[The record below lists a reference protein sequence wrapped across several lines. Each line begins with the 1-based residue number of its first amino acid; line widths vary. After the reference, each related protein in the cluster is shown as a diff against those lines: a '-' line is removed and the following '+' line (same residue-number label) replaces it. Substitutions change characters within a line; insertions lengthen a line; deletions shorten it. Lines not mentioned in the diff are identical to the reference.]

1 MSKGCTMSAQSKEM
15 KLAIK
20 IAGKVDKSFGST
32 LKSVQSQIKTVAKV
46 SAAAVGAVATAVA
59 GVTTAAIKTGKEF
72 ENSMSQVAATM
83 GIDKATKD
91 GLKNY
96 QTLETAAKEMGEST
110 AFTASE
116 AAEGLNYLA
125 LAGYSADQ
133 AATALPYTLKLAG
146 AGAMDLADASDMVTD
161 AMSALNLEANNKNL
175 STFSDQLAKS
185 ASTTNTNVKQLGEA
199 ILTVGG
205 TAANL
210 KGGTAE
216 LNTALGILANNG
228 IKGAEGGTHLRNMLL
243 SLESPTDAAAKQLE
257 KLGVNVYD
265 AKGNL
270 RSLNDIF
277 SDVQKSTKGM
287 TNQQVDGILATLF
300 NKRDLASARAMMKA
314 AGDDFSKIEKTIS
327 DSAGACD
334 QMYKTQLDNLEGD
347 LALFTSALQGLGIE
361 VYENIGGGV
370 REGVQLATECIGDL
384 NKAFKKNGLQGLVGE
399 FGSVLSKAV
408 NYVSDLAPKLTDS
421 AVDLITSFISG
432 IEKSSDNIAKSAT
445 SVFSK
450 LITGASKIAPK
461 LLTLAATLLISLIT
475 ALQSEFPT
483 IEKAF
488 FQGLKQLISNA
499 LKLLPQILDV
509 GLDFVLALADGIVSG
524 LPQCFSIATMLITK
538 LCDVIN
544 SELPQILQI
553 GIQLILNLVY
563 GILENLPQIARS
575 VMLIINTLIQCILQN
590 LPIILSAGIELLY
603 ALINGIMNN
612 LDYIIQAVIAII
624 TELITCLAQNAPL
637 LATSA
642 ISLISALVVGLLQA
656 LPQLIAAVPQLII
669 ALVNAFKNYDWSTL
683 GKDIISG
690 IKSGLLAMKDSLI
703 ATVKNIFKS
712 VKSIFSRKITA
723 NVSASSSGA
732 KPHAS
737 GGIFPRSTIVPTI
750 QAAHAAGG
758 VFTSPTVIPSI
769 NGANHLVG
777 EAGAEAILPLNSL
790 WNNLSNTLNPNFSVM
805 SNRIAELANKI
816 EGGNKGDG
824 NDNNG
829 DTPTIIFSPQIIIQG
844 NADKNDVK
852 EAVKMSQTEF
862 ERFMNEYL
870 KKKKRI
876 RL

>member
-1 MSKGCTMSAQSKEM
+1 MSAQSKEM

-461 LLTLAATLLISLIT
+461 LLTLVATLLISLIT

-624 TELITCLAQNAPL
+624 TESITCLAQNAPL

-852 EAVKMSQTEF
+852 EAVKMSQAEF

>member
-1 MSKGCTMSAQSKEM
+1 MSAKSKEM

-161 AMSALNLEANNKNL
+161 AMSALNIEANNKNL
-175 STFSDQLAKS
+175 STFSDQLAKT

-450 LITGASKIAPK
+450 LITGVSKIAPK
-461 LLTLAATLLISLIT
+461 LLTLAGTLLISLIT
-475 ALQSEFPT
+475 ALQSELPT
-483 IEKAF
+483 IEKTF

-538 LCDVIN
+538 LCGVIN

-575 VMLIINTLIQCILQN
+575 AMLIINTLIQCILQN

-703 ATVKNIFKS
+703 ATVRNIFKS
-712 VKSIFSRKITA
+712 IKSIFSRKITA
-723 NVSASSSGA
+723 NVSASSSGG

-737 GGIFPRSTIVPTI
+737 GGIFPRSTIIPTI

-790 WNNLSNTLNPNFSVM
+790 WNNLSNTFNPNFSVM

>member
-1 MSKGCTMSAQSKEM
+1 MSAKSKEM

-243 SLESPTDAAAKQLE
+243 SLESPTAAAAKQLE

-327 DSAGACD
+327 ESAGACD

-361 VYENIGGGV
+361 IYENIGGGV

-421 AVDLITSFISG
+421 AVDLITSFILG

-450 LITGASKIAPK
+450 LIAGASKIAPE
-461 LLTLAATLLISLIT
+461 LLTLAGTLLISLIT
-475 ALQSEFPT
+475 ALQGELPT
-483 IEKAF
+483 IEKTF

-524 LPQCFSIATMLITK
+524 LPQCFSIATMLITE
-538 LCDVIN
+538 LCGVIN

-575 VMLIINTLIQCILQN
+575 AMLIINTLIQCILQN

-603 ALINGIMNN
+603 ALINGIINN

-723 NVSASSSGA
+723 NISASSSGG

-737 GGIFPRSTIVPTI
+737 GGIFPRSTIIPTI

-790 WNNLSNTLNPNFSVM
+790 WNNLSNTFNPNFSVM

-816 EGGNKGDG
+816 EGGNKGDD
-824 NDNNG
+824 NYNNG
-829 DTPTIIFSPQIIIQG
+829 DTPTIVFSPQIIIQG

-876 RL
+876 QL

>member
-1 MSKGCTMSAQSKEM
+1 MSAKSKEM

-327 DSAGACD
+327 ESAGACD

-408 NYVSDLAPKLTDS
+408 NYVSNLAPKLTDS

-461 LLTLAATLLISLIT
+461 LLTLAGTLLISLIT
-475 ALQSEFPT
+475 ALQSELPT
-483 IEKAF
+483 IEKTF

-524 LPQCFSIATMLITK
+524 LPQCFSIATMLITE
-538 LCDVIN
+538 LCGVIN
-544 SELPQILQI
+544 AELPQILQI

-575 VMLIINTLIQCILQN
+575 AMLIINTLIQCILQN
-590 LPIILSAGIELLY
+590 LPIIMSAGIELLY

-642 ISLISALVVGLLQA
+642 ISLIGALVVGLLQA

-703 ATVKNIFKS
+703 ATVRNIFKS
-712 VKSIFSRKITA
+712 IKSIFSRKITA
-723 NVSASSSGA
+723 NISASSSGG

-737 GGIFPRSTIVPTI
+737 GGIFPRSTIIPTI

-790 WNNLSNTLNPNFSVM
+790 WNNLSNTFNPNFSVM

>member
-1 MSKGCTMSAQSKEM
+1 MSAKSKEM

-96 QTLETAAKEMGEST
+96 QTLEIAAKEMGEST

-205 TAANL
+205 TASNL

-450 LITGASKIAPK
+450 LIAGASKIAPE
-461 LLTLAATLLISLIT
+461 LLTLAGTLLISLIT
-475 ALQSEFPT
+475 ALHSELPT
-483 IEKAF
+483 IEKTF

-524 LPQCFSIATMLITK
+524 LPQCFSIATMLITE
-538 LCDVIN
+538 LCGVIN
-544 SELPQILQI
+544 AELPQILQI

-575 VMLIINTLIQCILQN
+575 AMLIINTLIQCILQN
-590 LPIILSAGIELLY
+590 LPIIMSAGIELLK

-642 ISLISALVVGLLQA
+642 ISLIGALVVGLLQA

-703 ATVKNIFKS
+703 ATVRNIFKS
-712 VKSIFSRKITA
+712 IKSIFSRKITA
-723 NVSASSSGA
+723 NISASSSGG

-737 GGIFPRSTIVPTI
+737 GGIFPRSTIIPTI

-790 WNNLSNTLNPNFSVM
+790 WNNLSNTFNPNFSVM

-852 EAVKMSQTEF
+852 EAVKMSQAEF

>member
-1 MSKGCTMSAQSKEM
+1 MSAQSKEM

-83 GIDKATKD
+83 GIDKAPKD

-852 EAVKMSQTEF
+852 EAVKMSQAEF

-870 KKKKRI
+870 KKRKRI

>member
-1 MSKGCTMSAQSKEM
+1 MSAKSKEM

-20 IAGKVDKSFGST
+20 IAGKVDKSFGSA

-243 SLESPTDAAAKQLE
+243 SLESPTAAAAKQLE

-327 DSAGACD
+327 ESAGACD

-361 VYENIGGGV
+361 IYENIGGGV

-421 AVDLITSFISG
+421 AVDLITSFILG
-432 IEKSSDNIAKSAT
+432 IEKSSDNITKSAT

-450 LITGASKIAPK
+450 LIAGVSKITPE
-461 LLTLAATLLISLIT
+461 LLTIAGTLLISLIT
-475 ALQSEFPT
+475 ALQSELPT
-483 IEKAF
+483 IEKTF

-524 LPQCFSIATMLITK
+524 LPQCFNIATMLITE
-538 LCDVIN
+538 LCGVIN

-575 VMLIINTLIQCILQN
+575 AMLIINTLIQCILQN

-723 NVSASSSGA
+723 NISASSSGG

-737 GGIFPRSTIVPTI
+737 GGIFPRSTIIPTI

-790 WNNLSNTLNPNFSVM
+790 WNNLSNTFNPNFSVM

-816 EGGNKGDG
+816 ESGDKGDG
-824 NDNNG
+824 NYNNG
-829 DTPTIIFSPQIIIQG
+829 DTPTIVFSPQIIIQG

-876 RL
+876 QL

>member
-1 MSKGCTMSAQSKEM
+1 MSAKSKEM

-461 LLTLAATLLISLIT
+461 LLTLAGTLLISLIT
-475 ALQSEFPT
+475 ALQSELPT
-483 IEKAF
+483 IEKTF

-538 LCDVIN
+538 LCGVIN

-575 VMLIINTLIQCILQN
+575 AMLIINTLIQCILQN

-723 NVSASSSGA
+723 NISASSSGG

-737 GGIFPRSTIVPTI
+737 GGIFPRSTIIPTI

-790 WNNLSNTLNPNFSVM
+790 WNNLSNTFNPNFSVM

-816 EGGNKGDG
+816 ESGNKGDG
-824 NDNNG
+824 NYNNG
-829 DTPTIIFSPQIIIQG
+829 DTPTIVFSPKIIIQG
-844 NADKNDVK
+844 NANKNDVK

-862 ERFMNEYL
+862 EKFMNEYL
-870 KKKKRI
+870 KKQKRI
-876 RL
+876 QL

>member
-1 MSKGCTMSAQSKEM
+1 MSAQSKEM

-544 SELPQILQI
+544 SGLPQILQI

-852 EAVKMSQTEF
+852 EAVKMSQAEF

>member
-1 MSKGCTMSAQSKEM
+1 MSAKSKEM

-83 GIDKATKD
+83 GIDKATKN

-243 SLESPTDAAAKQLE
+243 SLESPTAAAAKQLE

-327 DSAGACD
+327 ESAGACD

-361 VYENIGGGV
+361 IYENIGGGV

-421 AVDLITSFISG
+421 AVDLITSFILG

-450 LITGASKIAPK
+450 LIAGASKIAPE
-461 LLTLAATLLISLIT
+461 LLTLAGTLLISLIT
-475 ALQSEFPT
+475 ALQGELPT
-483 IEKAF
+483 IEKTF

-524 LPQCFSIATMLITK
+524 LPQCFSIATMLITE
-538 LCDVIN
+538 LCGVIN

-575 VMLIINTLIQCILQN
+575 AMLIINTLIQCILQN

-723 NVSASSSGA
+723 NISASSSGG

-737 GGIFPRSTIVPTI
+737 GGIFPRSTIIPTI

-790 WNNLSNTLNPNFSVM
+790 WNNLSNTFNPNFSVM

-816 EGGNKGDG
+816 ESGNKGDS
-824 NDNNG
+824 NYNNG
-829 DTPTIIFSPQIIIQG
+829 DTPTIVFSPQIIIQG

>member
-1 MSKGCTMSAQSKEM
+1 MSAKSKEM

-300 NKRDLASARAMMKA
+300 NKRDLASA

-461 LLTLAATLLISLIT
+461 LLTLAGTLLISLIT
-475 ALQSEFPT
+475 ALQSELPT
-483 IEKAF
+483 IEKTF

-538 LCDVIN
+538 LCGVIN

-575 VMLIINTLIQCILQN
+575 AMLIINTLIQCILQN

-612 LDYIIQAVIAII
+612 LNYIIQAVIAII

-642 ISLISALVVGLLQA
+642 ISLIGALVVGLLQA

-703 ATVKNIFKS
+703 ATVRNIFKS
-712 VKSIFSRKITA
+712 IKSIFSRKITA
-723 NVSASSSGA
+723 NVSASSSGG

-737 GGIFPRSTIVPTI
+737 GGIFPRSTIIPTI

-790 WNNLSNTLNPNFSVM
+790 WNNLSNTFNPNFSVM

>member
-1 MSKGCTMSAQSKEM
+1 MSAQSKEM

-96 QTLETAAKEMGEST
+96 QTLERAAKEMGEST

-125 LAGYSADQ
+125 LAGYSADK

-243 SLESPTDAAAKQLE
+243 SLESPTEAAAKQLE

-265 AKGNL
+265 TKGNL

-300 NKRDLASARAMMKA
+300 KKRDLASARAMMKA
-314 AGDDFSKIEKTIS
+314 AGDEFSKIEKTIS

-450 LITGASKIAPK
+450 LIAGASKIAPK
-461 LLTLAATLLISLIT
+461 LLTLAGTLLISLIT
-475 ALQSEFPT
+475 ALQSELPT
-483 IEKAF
+483 IEKTF

-499 LKLLPQILDV
+499 LKLLSQILDV

-590 LPIILSAGIELLY
+590 LPIIISAGIELLY

-712 VKSIFSRKITA
+712 IKSIFSRKITA

-737 GGIFPRSTIVPTI
+737 GGIFPHSTIIPTI

-790 WNNLSNTLNPNFSVM
+790 WNNLSNTFNPNFSVM

-852 EAVKMSQTEF
+852 EAVKMSQAEF

>member
-1 MSKGCTMSAQSKEM
+1 MSAQSKEM

-265 AKGNL
+265 TKGNL

-816 EGGNKGDG
+816 ESGNKGDG
-824 NDNNG
+824 NYNNG
-829 DTPTIIFSPQIIIQG
+829 DTPTIVFSPQIIIQG

>member
-1 MSKGCTMSAQSKEM
+1 MSAKSKEM

-243 SLESPTDAAAKQLE
+243 SLESPTAAAAKQLE

-327 DSAGACD
+327 ESAGACD

-361 VYENIGGGV
+361 IYENIGGGV

-408 NYVSDLAPKLTDS
+408 NYISDLDPKLTDS
-421 AVDLITSFISG
+421 AVDLITSFILG

-450 LITGASKIAPK
+450 LIAGASKIAPE
-461 LLTLAATLLISLIT
+461 LLTLAGTLLISLIT
-475 ALQSEFPT
+475 ALQGELPT
-483 IEKAF
+483 IEKTF

-524 LPQCFSIATMLITK
+524 LPQCFSIATMLITE
-538 LCDVIN
+538 LCGVIN

-575 VMLIINTLIQCILQN
+575 AMLIINTLIQCILQN

-723 NVSASSSGA
+723 NISASSSGG

-737 GGIFPRSTIVPTI
+737 GGIFPRSTIIPTI

-790 WNNLSNTLNPNFSVM
+790 WNNLSNTFNPNFSVM

-816 EGGNKGDG
+816 EGGNKGDS
-824 NDNNG
+824 NYNNG
-829 DTPTIIFSPQIIIQG
+829 DTPTIVFSPQIIIQG

>member
-1 MSKGCTMSAQSKEM
+1 MNAKSKEM

-20 IAGKVDKSFGST
+20 IAGKVDKSFGTT

-83 GIDKATKD
+83 GIDKATKN

-243 SLESPTDAAAKQLE
+243 SLESPTAAAAKQLE

-327 DSAGACD
+327 ESAGACD

-361 VYENIGGGV
+361 IYENIGGGV

-421 AVDLITSFISG
+421 AVDLITSFILG

-450 LITGASKIAPK
+450 LIAGASKIAPE
-461 LLTLAATLLISLIT
+461 LLTLAGTLLISLIT
-475 ALQSEFPT
+475 ALQGELPT
-483 IEKAF
+483 IEKTF

-524 LPQCFSIATMLITK
+524 LPQCFSIATMLITE
-538 LCDVIN
+538 LCGVIN

-575 VMLIINTLIQCILQN
+575 AMLIINTLIQCILQN

-723 NVSASSSGA
+723 NISASSSGG

-737 GGIFPRSTIVPTI
+737 GGIFPRSTIIPTI

-790 WNNLSNTLNPNFSVM
+790 WNNLSNTFNPNFSVM

-816 EGGNKGDG
+816 ESGNKGDD
-824 NDNNG
+824 NYNNG
-829 DTPTIIFSPQIIIQG
+829 DTPTIVFSPQIIIQG

-876 RL
+876 QL

>member
-1 MSKGCTMSAQSKEM
+1 MSVQSKEM

-125 LAGYSADQ
+125 LAGYSANQ

-314 AGDDFSKIEKTIS
+314 AGDDFSKIENTIS

-852 EAVKMSQTEF
+852 EAVKMSQAEF

>member
-1 MSKGCTMSAQSKEM
+1 MSAQSKEM

-475 ALQSEFPT
+475 ALQSELPT
-483 IEKAF
+483 IEKTF

-524 LPQCFSIATMLITK
+524 LPQCFSIATMLITE
-538 LCDVIN
+538 LCGVIN

-575 VMLIINTLIQCILQN
+575 AMLIINTLIQCILQN

-723 NVSASSSGA
+723 NISASSSGG

-737 GGIFPRSTIVPTI
+737 GGIFPRSTIIPTI

-790 WNNLSNTLNPNFSVM
+790 WNNLSNTFNPNFSVM

-816 EGGNKGDG
+816 ESGNKG
-824 NDNNG
+824 NDNYNNG
-829 DTPTIIFSPQIIIQG
+829 DTPTIVFSPQIIIQG

>member
-1 MSKGCTMSAQSKEM
+1 M
-15 KLAIK
+15 
-20 IAGKVDKSFGST
+20 
-32 LKSVQSQIKTVAKV
+32 
-46 SAAAVGAVATAVA
+46 GAVATAVA

-243 SLESPTDAAAKQLE
+243 SLESPTAAAAKQLE

-327 DSAGACD
+327 ESAGACD

-361 VYENIGGGV
+361 IYENIGGGV

-408 NYVSDLAPKLTDS
+408 NYISDLAPKLTDS
-421 AVDLITSFISG
+421 AVDLITSFILG

-450 LITGASKIAPK
+450 LIAGASKIAPE
-461 LLTLAATLLISLIT
+461 LLTLAGTLLISLIT
-475 ALQSEFPT
+475 ALQGELPT
-483 IEKAF
+483 IEKTF

-524 LPQCFSIATMLITK
+524 LPQCFSIATMLITE
-538 LCDVIN
+538 LCGVIN

-575 VMLIINTLIQCILQN
+575 AMLIINTLIQCILQN

-723 NVSASSSGA
+723 NISASSSGG

-737 GGIFPRSTIVPTI
+737 GGIFPRSTIIPTI

-790 WNNLSNTLNPNFSVM
+790 WNNLSNTFNPNFSVM

-816 EGGNKGDG
+816 ESGNKGDS
-824 NDNNG
+824 NYNNG
-829 DTPTIIFSPQIIIQG
+829 DTPTIVFSPQIIIQG

>member
-1 MSKGCTMSAQSKEM
+1 MSAKSKEM

-20 IAGKVDKSFGST
+20 IAGKVDKSFGSA

-243 SLESPTDAAAKQLE
+243 SLESPTAAAAKQLE

-327 DSAGACD
+327 ESAGACD

-361 VYENIGGGV
+361 IYENIGGGV

-421 AVDLITSFISG
+421 AVDLITSFILG

-450 LITGASKIAPK
+450 LIAGVSKITPE
-461 LLTLAATLLISLIT
+461 LLTLAGTLLISLIT
-475 ALQSEFPT
+475 ALQSELPT
-483 IEKAF
+483 IEKTF

-524 LPQCFSIATMLITK
+524 LPQCFSIATMLITE
-538 LCDVIN
+538 LCGVIN

-575 VMLIINTLIQCILQN
+575 AMLIINTLIQCILQN

-723 NVSASSSGA
+723 NISASSSGE

-737 GGIFPRSTIVPTI
+737 GGIFPRSTIIPTI

-790 WNNLSNTLNPNFSVM
+790 WNNLSNTFNPNFSVM

-816 EGGNKGDG
+816 ESGNKGDD
-824 NDNNG
+824 NYNNG
-829 DTPTIIFSPQIIIQG
+829 DTPTIVFSPQIIIQG

>member
-1 MSKGCTMSAQSKEM
+1 MSAQSKEM

>member
-1 MSKGCTMSAQSKEM
+1 MSAQSKEM

-737 GGIFPRSTIVPTI
+737 GGIFPRSTIIPTI

-790 WNNLSNTLNPNFSVM
+790 WNNLSNTFNPNFSVM

-816 EGGNKGDG
+816 ESGNKGDD
-824 NDNNG
+824 NYNNG
-829 DTPTIIFSPQIIIQG
+829 DTPTIVFSPQIIIQG

>member
-1 MSKGCTMSAQSKEM
+1 MSAKSKEM

-361 VYENIGGGV
+361 IYENIGGGV

-408 NYVSDLAPKLTDS
+408 NYVSNLAPKLTDS
-421 AVDLITSFISG
+421 AVNLITSFILG

-450 LITGASKIAPK
+450 LIAGASKIAPE
-461 LLTLAATLLISLIT
+461 LLTLAGTLLISLIT
-475 ALQSEFPT
+475 ALQSELPT
-483 IEKAF
+483 IEKTF

-524 LPQCFSIATMLITK
+524 LPQCFSIATMLITE
-538 LCDVIN
+538 LCGVIN
-544 SELPQILQI
+544 AELPQILQI

-575 VMLIINTLIQCILQN
+575 AMLIINTLIQCILQN
-590 LPIILSAGIELLY
+590 LPIIMSAGIELLY

-642 ISLISALVVGLLQA
+642 ISLIGALVVGLLQA

-703 ATVKNIFKS
+703 ATVRNIFKS
-712 VKSIFSRKITA
+712 IKSIFSRKITA
-723 NVSASSSGA
+723 NVSASSSGE

-737 GGIFPRSTIVPTI
+737 GGIFPRSTIIPTI

-790 WNNLSNTLNPNFSVM
+790 WNNLSNTFNPNFSVM

-829 DTPTIIFSPQIIIQG
+829 DTPTIVFSPQIIIQG

>member
-1 MSKGCTMSAQSKEM
+1 MSAKSKEM

-243 SLESPTDAAAKQLE
+243 SLESPTAAAVKQLK

-327 DSAGACD
+327 ESAGACD

-361 VYENIGGGV
+361 IYENIGGGV

-421 AVDLITSFISG
+421 AVDLITSFILG

-450 LITGASKIAPK
+450 LIAGASKITPE
-461 LLTLAATLLISLIT
+461 LLTLAGTLLISLIT
-475 ALQSEFPT
+475 ALQGELPT
-483 IEKAF
+483 IEKTF

-524 LPQCFSIATMLITK
+524 LPQCFSIATMLITE
-538 LCDVIN
+538 LCGVIN

-575 VMLIINTLIQCILQN
+575 AMMIINTLIQCILQN

-612 LDYIIQAVIAII
+612 SDYIIQAVIAII

-723 NVSASSSGA
+723 NISASSSGE

-737 GGIFPRSTIVPTI
+737 GGIFPRSTIIPTI

-769 NGANHLVG
+769 NGTNHLVG

-790 WNNLSNTLNPNFSVM
+790 WNNLSNTFNPNFSVM

-816 EGGNKGDG
+816 ESGKKGDG
-824 NDNNG
+824 NYNNG
-829 DTPTIIFSPQIIIQG
+829 DTPTIVFSPQIIIQG

>member
-1 MSKGCTMSAQSKEM
+1 MSAQSKQM

-32 LKSVQSQIKTVAKV
+32 LKSVQSQIKTAAKV

-125 LAGYSADQ
+125 LAGYSADK

-243 SLESPTDAAAKQLE
+243 SLESPTEAAAKQLE

-277 SDVQKSTKGM
+277 SDVQKSTQGM
-287 TNQQVDGILATLF
+287 TNQQVDSILATLF

-314 AGDDFSKIEKTIS
+314 AGDEFSKIEKTIS

-399 FGSVLSKAV
+399 VGSVLSKAV

-450 LITGASKIAPK
+450 LIAGASKIAPK
-461 LLTLAATLLISLIT
+461 LLTLAGTLLISLIT
-475 ALQSEFPT
+475 AFQSELPT
-483 IEKAF
+483 IEKTF

-538 LCDVIN
+538 LCGAIN

-590 LPIILSAGIELLY
+590 LPIIISAGIELLY

-703 ATVKNIFKS
+703 ATVENIFKS
-712 VKSIFSRKITA
+712 IKSIFSRKITA

-737 GGIFPRSTIVPTI
+737 GGIFPHSTIIPTI

-790 WNNLSNTLNPNFSVM
+790 WNNLSNTFNPNFSVM

-816 EGGNKGDG
+816 ESGNKGDG

-829 DTPTIIFSPQIIIQG
+829 DTPTIVFSPQIIIQG

-852 EAVKMSQTEF
+852 EAVKMSQAEF

>member
-1 MSKGCTMSAQSKEM
+1 MSAQSKEM

-72 ENSMSQVAATM
+72 ENSMSQVTATM

-790 WNNLSNTLNPNFSVM
+790 WNNLSNTFNPNFSVM

-816 EGGNKGDG
+816 ESGNEGDG
-824 NDNNG
+824 NYNNG
-829 DTPTIIFSPQIIIQG
+829 DTPTIVFSPQIIIQG

-876 RL
+876 QL

>member
-1 MSKGCTMSAQSKEM
+1 MSAKSKEM

-361 VYENIGGGV
+361 IYENIGGGV

-408 NYVSDLAPKLTDS
+408 NYVSNLAPKLTDS
-421 AVDLITSFISG
+421 AVNLITSFILG

-450 LITGASKIAPK
+450 LIAGVSKIAPE
-461 LLTLAATLLISLIT
+461 LLTLAGTLLISLIT
-475 ALQSEFPT
+475 ALQSELPT
-483 IEKAF
+483 IEKTF

-524 LPQCFSIATMLITK
+524 LPQCFSIATMLITE
-538 LCDVIN
+538 LCGVIN
-544 SELPQILQI
+544 AELPQILQI

-575 VMLIINTLIQCILQN
+575 AMLIINTLIQCILQN
-590 LPIILSAGIELLY
+590 LPIIMSAGIELLY

-642 ISLISALVVGLLQA
+642 ISLIGALVVGLLQA

-703 ATVKNIFKS
+703 ATVRNIFKS
-712 VKSIFSRKITA
+712 IKSIFSRKITA
-723 NVSASSSGA
+723 NVSASSSGG

-737 GGIFPRSTIVPTI
+737 GGIFPRSTIIPTI

-790 WNNLSNTLNPNFSVM
+790 WNNLSNTFNPNFSVM

-829 DTPTIIFSPQIIIQG
+829 DTPTIVFSPQIIIQG

>member
-1 MSKGCTMSAQSKEM
+1 MSAQSKEM

-642 ISLISALVVGLLQA
+642 ISLIGALVVGLLQA

-852 EAVKMSQTEF
+852 EAVKMSQAEF

>member
-1 MSKGCTMSAQSKEM
+1 MSAKSKEM

-243 SLESPTDAAAKQLE
+243 SLESPTAAAAKQLE

-327 DSAGACD
+327 ESTGACD

-361 VYENIGGGV
+361 IYENIGGGV

-399 FGSVLSKAV
+399 FGNVLSKAV

-421 AVDLITSFISG
+421 AVDLITSFILG

-450 LITGASKIAPK
+450 LIAGASKITPE
-461 LLTLAATLLISLIT
+461 LLTLAGTLLISLIT
-475 ALQSEFPT
+475 ALQSELPT
-483 IEKAF
+483 IEKTF

-524 LPQCFSIATMLITK
+524 LPQCFSIATMLITE
-538 LCDVIN
+538 LCGVIN

-563 GILENLPQIARS
+563 GILENLPQIVRS
-575 VMLIINTLIQCILQN
+575 AMLIINTLIQCILQN

-703 ATVKNIFKS
+703 ATVKNIFKG

-723 NVSASSSGA
+723 NISASSSGG

-737 GGIFPRSTIVPTI
+737 GGIFPRSTIIPTI

-790 WNNLSNTLNPNFSVM
+790 WNNLSNTFNPNFSVM

-816 EGGNKGDG
+816 ESGNKGDD
-824 NDNNG
+824 NYNNG
-829 DTPTIIFSPQIIIQG
+829 DTPTIVFSPQIIIQG

-876 RL
+876 QL

>member
-1 MSKGCTMSAQSKEM
+1 MSAKSKEM

-243 SLESPTDAAAKQLE
+243 SLESPTDSAAKQLE

-370 REGVQLATECIGDL
+370 RKGVQLATECIGDL

-790 WNNLSNTLNPNFSVM
+790 WNNLSNTFNPNFSVM

-816 EGGNKGDG
+816 ESGNKGDG
-824 NDNNG
+824 NYNNV
-829 DTPTIIFSPQIIIQG
+829 DTPTIVFNPQIIIQG

-876 RL
+876 KL

>member
-1 MSKGCTMSAQSKEM
+1 MSAKSKEM
-15 KLAIK
+15 KLAIQ

-243 SLESPTDAAAKQLE
+243 SLESPTAAAAKQLE

-327 DSAGACD
+327 ESAGACD

-361 VYENIGGGV
+361 IYENIGGGV

-421 AVDLITSFISG
+421 AVDLITSFILG

-450 LITGASKIAPK
+450 LIAGVSKITPE
-461 LLTLAATLLISLIT
+461 LLTLAGTLLISLIT
-475 ALQSEFPT
+475 ALQSELPT
-483 IEKAF
+483 IEKTF

-524 LPQCFSIATMLITK
+524 LPQCFSIATMLITE
-538 LCDVIN
+538 LCSVIN

-575 VMLIINTLIQCILQN
+575 AMLIINTLIQCILQN

-723 NVSASSSGA
+723 NISASSSGG

-737 GGIFPRSTIVPTI
+737 GGIFPRSTIIPTI

-790 WNNLSNTLNPNFSVM
+790 WNNLSNTFNPNFSVM

-816 EGGNKGDG
+816 ESGNKGDD
-824 NDNNG
+824 NYNNG
-829 DTPTIIFSPQIIIQG
+829 DTPTIVFSPQIIIQG

-876 RL
+876 QL

>member
-1 MSKGCTMSAQSKEM
+1 MSAKSKEM

-243 SLESPTDAAAKQLE
+243 SLESPTAAAVKQLK

-327 DSAGACD
+327 ESAGACD

-361 VYENIGGGV
+361 IYENIGGGV

-421 AVDLITSFISG
+421 AVDLITSFILG

-450 LITGASKIAPK
+450 LIAGASKITPE
-461 LLTLAATLLISLIT
+461 LLTLAGTLLISLIT
-475 ALQSEFPT
+475 ALQGELPT
-483 IEKAF
+483 IEKTF

-524 LPQCFSIATMLITK
+524 LPQCFSIATMLITE
-538 LCDVIN
+538 LCGVIN

-575 VMLIINTLIQCILQN
+575 AMLIINTLIQCILQN

-723 NVSASSSGA
+723 NISASSSGE

-737 GGIFPRSTIVPTI
+737 GGIFPRSTIIPTI

-790 WNNLSNTLNPNFSVM
+790 WNNLSNMFNPNFSVM

-816 EGGNKGDG
+816 ESGNKGDG
-824 NDNNG
+824 NYNNG
-829 DTPTIIFSPQIIIQG
+829 DTPTIVFSPQIIIQG

>member
-1 MSKGCTMSAQSKEM
+1 MSAQSKEM

-300 NKRDLASARAMMKA
+300 NKRDLASARAMIKA

-421 AVDLITSFISG
+421 AVDLITSFILG

-450 LITGASKIAPK
+450 LIAGASKITPE
-461 LLTLAATLLISLIT
+461 LLTLAGTLLISLIT
-475 ALQSEFPT
+475 ALQSELPT
-483 IEKAF
+483 IEKTF

-524 LPQCFSIATMLITK
+524 LPQCFSIATMLITE
-538 LCDVIN
+538 LCGVIN

-575 VMLIINTLIQCILQN
+575 AMLIINTLIQCILQN

-723 NVSASSSGA
+723 NISASSSGG

-737 GGIFPRSTIVPTI
+737 GGIFPRSTIIPTI

-790 WNNLSNTLNPNFSVM
+790 WNNLSNTFNPNFSVM

-816 EGGNKGDG
+816 ESGNKGDG
-824 NDNNG
+824 NYNNI
-829 DTPTIIFSPQIIIQG
+829 DTPTIVFSPQIIIQG

-876 RL
+876 KL

>member
-1 MSKGCTMSAQSKEM
+1 MSAQSKEM

-432 IEKSSDNIAKSAT
+432 IEKSSDDIAKSAT

-603 ALINGIMNN
+603 GLINGIMNN

-852 EAVKMSQTEF
+852 EAVKMSQAEF

>member
-1 MSKGCTMSAQSKEM
+1 MSAKSKEM

-461 LLTLAATLLISLIT
+461 LLTLAGTLLISLIT
-475 ALQSEFPT
+475 ALQSELPT
-483 IEKAF
+483 IEKTF

-538 LCDVIN
+538 LCGVIN

-575 VMLIINTLIQCILQN
+575 AMLIINTLIQCILQN

-612 LDYIIQAVIAII
+612 LNYIIQAVIAII

-642 ISLISALVVGLLQA
+642 ISLIGALVVGLLQA

-703 ATVKNIFKS
+703 ATVRNIFKS
-712 VKSIFSRKITA
+712 IKSIFSRKITA
-723 NVSASSSGA
+723 NVSASSSGG

-737 GGIFPRSTIVPTI
+737 GGIFPHSTIIPTI

-790 WNNLSNTLNPNFSVM
+790 WNNLSNTFNPNFSVM

>member
-1 MSKGCTMSAQSKEM
+1 MSAKSKEM

-243 SLESPTDAAAKQLE
+243 SLESPTAAAVKQLK

-327 DSAGACD
+327 ESAGACD

-361 VYENIGGGV
+361 IYENIGGGV

-421 AVDLITSFISG
+421 AVDLITSFILG

-450 LITGASKIAPK
+450 LIAGASKITPE
-461 LLTLAATLLISLIT
+461 LLTLAGTLLISLIT
-475 ALQSEFPT
+475 ALQGELPT
-483 IEKAF
+483 IEKTF

-499 LKLLPQILDV
+499 LKLLPQILDL

-524 LPQCFSIATMLITK
+524 LPQCFSIATMLITE
-538 LCDVIN
+538 LCGVIN

-575 VMLIINTLIQCILQN
+575 AMLIINTLIQCILQN

-723 NVSASSSGA
+723 NISASSSGE

-737 GGIFPRSTIVPTI
+737 GGIFPRSTIIPTI

-790 WNNLSNTLNPNFSVM
+790 WNNLSNMFNPNFSVM

-816 EGGNKGDG
+816 ESGNKGDG
-824 NDNNG
+824 NYNNG
-829 DTPTIIFSPQIIIQG
+829 DTPTIVFSPQIIIQG

>member
-1 MSKGCTMSAQSKEM
+1 MSVQSKEM

-125 LAGYSADQ
+125 LAGYSANQ

-216 LNTALGILANNG
+216 LNTALDILANNG

-314 AGDDFSKIEKTIS
+314 AGDDFSKIENTIS

-852 EAVKMSQTEF
+852 EAVKMSQAEF

>member
-1 MSKGCTMSAQSKEM
+1 MSAQSKQM

-32 LKSVQSQIKTVAKV
+32 LKSVQSQIKTAAKV

-461 LLTLAATLLISLIT
+461 LLTLAGTLLISLIT
-475 ALQSEFPT
+475 ALQSELPT
-483 IEKAF
+483 IEKTF

-509 GLDFVLALADGIVSG
+509 GLDFVLALDDGIVSG

-538 LCDVIN
+538 LCGVIN

-575 VMLIINTLIQCILQN
+575 AMLIINTLIQCILQN

-612 LDYIIQAVIAII
+612 LNYIIQAVIAII

-642 ISLISALVVGLLQA
+642 ISLIGALVVGLLQA

-703 ATVKNIFKS
+703 ATVRNIFKS
-712 VKSIFSRKITA
+712 IKSIFSRKITA
-723 NVSASSSGA
+723 NVSASSSGG

-737 GGIFPRSTIVPTI
+737 GGIFPRSTIIPTI

-790 WNNLSNTLNPNFSVM
+790 WNNLSNTFNPNFSVM

>member
-1 MSKGCTMSAQSKEM
+1 MSAKSKEM

-461 LLTLAATLLISLIT
+461 LLTLAGTLLISLIT
-475 ALQSEFPT
+475 ALQSELPT
-483 IEKAF
+483 IEKTF

-538 LCDVIN
+538 LCGVIN

-575 VMLIINTLIQCILQN
+575 AMLIINTLIQCILQN

-612 LDYIIQAVIAII
+612 LNYIIQAVIAII

-642 ISLISALVVGLLQA
+642 ISLIGALVVGLLQA

-703 ATVKNIFKS
+703 ATVRNIFKS
-712 VKSIFSRKITA
+712 IKSIFSRKITA
-723 NVSASSSGA
+723 NVSASSSGG

-737 GGIFPRSTIVPTI
+737 GGIFPRSTIIPTI

-790 WNNLSNTLNPNFSVM
+790 WNNLSNTFNPNFSVM

>member
-1 MSKGCTMSAQSKEM
+1 MSAKSKEM

-46 SAAAVGAVATAVA
+46 SATAVGAVATAVA

-361 VYENIGGGV
+361 IYENIGGGV

-408 NYVSDLAPKLTDS
+408 NYVSNLAPKLTDS
-421 AVDLITSFISG
+421 AVNLITSFILG

-450 LITGASKIAPK
+450 LIAGASKIAPE
-461 LLTLAATLLISLIT
+461 LLTLAGTLLISLIT
-475 ALQSEFPT
+475 ALQSELPT
-483 IEKAF
+483 IEKTF

-524 LPQCFSIATMLITK
+524 LPQCFSIATMLITE
-538 LCDVIN
+538 LCGVIN
-544 SELPQILQI
+544 AELPQILQI

-575 VMLIINTLIQCILQN
+575 AMLIINTLIQCILQN
-590 LPIILSAGIELLY
+590 LPIIMSAGIELLY

-624 TELITCLAQNAPL
+624 TELITCLAQNALL

-642 ISLISALVVGLLQA
+642 ISLIGALVVGLLQA

-703 ATVKNIFKS
+703 ATVRNIFKS
-712 VKSIFSRKITA
+712 IKSIFSRKITA
-723 NVSASSSGA
+723 NVSASSSGE

-737 GGIFPRSTIVPTI
+737 GGIFPRSTIIPTI

-790 WNNLSNTLNPNFSVM
+790 WNNLSNTFNPNFSVM

-816 EGGNKGDG
+816 ESGNKGDG
-824 NDNNG
+824 NYNNI
-829 DTPTIIFSPQIIIQG
+829 DTPTIVFSPQIIIQG

-876 RL
+876 KL

>member
-1 MSKGCTMSAQSKEM
+1 MSAKSKEM

-243 SLESPTDAAAKQLE
+243 SLESPTAAAAKQLE

-327 DSAGACD
+327 ESAGACD

-361 VYENIGGGV
+361 IYENIGGGV

-408 NYVSDLAPKLTDS
+408 NYISDLAPKLTDS
-421 AVDLITSFISG
+421 AVDLITSFILG

-450 LITGASKIAPK
+450 LIAGASKIAPE
-461 LLTLAATLLISLIT
+461 LLTLAGTLLISLIT
-475 ALQSEFPT
+475 ALQGELPT
-483 IEKAF
+483 IEKTF

-524 LPQCFSIATMLITK
+524 LPQCFSIATMLITE
-538 LCDVIN
+538 LCGVIN

-575 VMLIINTLIQCILQN
+575 AMLIINTLIQCILQN

-723 NVSASSSGA
+723 NISASSSGG

-737 GGIFPRSTIVPTI
+737 GGIFPRSTIIPTI

-790 WNNLSNTLNPNFSVM
+790 WNNLSNTFNPNFSVM

-816 EGGNKGDG
+816 ENGNKGDD
-824 NDNNG
+824 NYNNG
-829 DTPTIIFSPQIIIQG
+829 DTPTIVFSPQIIIQG

-876 RL
+876 QL